1 MPASTADNIE
11 QGKRNVS
18 KRSVKCMSLT
28 RHEEVGKELPS
39 GRIEEVTSEA
49 AMTGLLCKCI
59 RKGRKAKDAAA
70 GQN

>member
-1 MPASTADNIE
+1 
-11 QGKRNVS
+11 
-18 KRSVKCMSLT
+18 MSLT

-59 RKGRKAKDAAA
+59 RKGRKANDAAA